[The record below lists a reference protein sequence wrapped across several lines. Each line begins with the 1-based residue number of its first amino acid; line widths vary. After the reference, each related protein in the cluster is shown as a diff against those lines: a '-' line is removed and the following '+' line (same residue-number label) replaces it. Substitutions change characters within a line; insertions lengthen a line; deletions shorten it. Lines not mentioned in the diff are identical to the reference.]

1 MPIYE
6 YECLEN
12 GHQFETIQKISDKPL
27 KSCKICDSPVRR
39 LISNTAFILKGGGW
53 YNENYSK
60 KSTPAKTKGSES
72 STKESAE
79 KPSTTKKPDSSKKA
93 SKE

>member
-12 GHQFETIQKISDKPL
+12 GHQFEAIQKISDKAL
-27 KSCKICDSPVRR
+27 KSCKICNSPVRR

-53 YNENYSK
+53 YNENY
-60 KSTPAKTKGSES
+60 TKGSSPAKLKEPAS
-72 STKESAE
+72 STKESAPSSSTSKGADSPK
-79 KPSTTKKPDSSKKA
+79 KPSKK
-93 SKE
+93 